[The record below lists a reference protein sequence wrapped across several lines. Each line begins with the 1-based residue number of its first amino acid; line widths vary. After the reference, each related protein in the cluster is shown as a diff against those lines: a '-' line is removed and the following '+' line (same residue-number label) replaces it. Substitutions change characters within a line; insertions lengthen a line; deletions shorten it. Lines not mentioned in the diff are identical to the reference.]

1 MIIRRNL
8 IRGIGAS
15 LIGLST
21 YNILKP
27 ASAAKSYKIEEENIC
42 NSDDFVVNHEP
53 INDVTETQLAAVDD
67 VVHMLNVGP
76 NGSRFRYDP
85 MLSEIDVGGKILW
98 KATTKGH
105 NVEFLAGPDGWEIPK
120 RSKMN
125 NEYSYKFEIPGIYF
139 YQCTP
144 HKGMGMIAL
153 VVVGGDTSNK
163 EAIAKVKVVAKAK
176 KKLPQ
181 LLGEL

>member
-1 MIIRRNL
+1 MKKIILAVIILLYPIVSHAADITVEMINKRADGQIMVYSED
-8 IRGIGAS
+8 I
-15 LIGLST
+15 
-21 YNILKP
+21 
-27 ASAAKSYKIEEENIC
+27 
-42 NSDDFVVNHEP
+42 
-53 INDVTETQLAAVDD
+53 
-67 VVHMLNVGP
+67 
-76 NGSRFRYDP
+76 SR
-85 MLSEIDVGGKILW
+85 IDVGDSITW
-98 KATTKGH
+98 VPTTKGH
-105 NVEFLAGPDGWEIPK
+105 NVEFLAGPDGWEAPK

-125 NEYSYKFEIPGIYF
+125 KEYSYKFEIPGIYF

>member
-1 MIIRRNL
+1 MVYSEDISRI
-8 IRGIGAS
+8 
-15 LIGLST
+15 
-21 YNILKP
+21 
-27 ASAAKSYKIEEENIC
+27 
-42 NSDDFVVNHEP
+42 
-53 INDVTETQLAAVDD
+53 
-67 VVHMLNVGP
+67 NVGDTITWVP
-76 NGSRFRYDP
+76 
-85 MLSEIDVGGKILW
+85 
-98 KATTKGH
+98 TTKGH

-125 NEYSYKFEIPGIYF
+125 KEYSYKFSMPGIYF

-163 EAIAKVKVVAKAK
+163 DKIAKVKVVAKSK
-176 KKLPQ
+176 KKLPT